1 MHSSG
6 YDYPGQTRLDRLY
19 SFELSYRDGV
29 FTDEEGDSV
38 GGWCTEFYKNSEST
52 GIVFLSDNKKDC
64 VLLTQDF
71 YSLFMKNPDPDI
83 DFGSIDTLKYLITQ
97 SGAASVAVMS
107 LITDTNTHRV
117 LAKTISQLLESR
129 CMSLMA
135 LKIMLDDRKKTPVK
149 AQVVKRLVDIAENN
163 LQCATEALK
172 EIVGELERVD

>member
-1 MHSSG
+1 
-6 YDYPGQTRLDRLY
+6 
-19 SFELSYRDGV
+19 
-29 FTDEEGDSV
+29 
-38 GGWCTEFYKNSEST
+38 
-52 GIVFLSDNKKDC
+52 
-64 VLLTQDF
+64 
-71 YSLFMKNPDPDI
+71 MKNPDPDI

-135 LKIMLDDRKKTPVK
+135 LKIMLDDRKKTPIK